1 MSDEHWPDP
10 VDGSLSIR
18 FRHDMEGD
26 LIASWTGNLTAMLHH
41 LPCNDTFLHGCAE
54 ECGLASSGFDHM
66 CTAEKG
72 SFASSMTLLCAPCD
86 YSNCDVNVSLVLS
99 GLESVEG
106 VFLSRLPR
114 FECNETD
121 FPDQVS
127 NFLYFVSLFRRFLA
141 IIIISCYY
149 STDIGVHGDYGERD
163 YGGSDYL
170 LLAQGEGLESGW
182 EQRATS
188 RLELSLRCCIYRG
201 GWPGEHTRLSR
212 CGAR

>member
-1 MSDEHWPDP
+1 
-10 VDGSLSIR
+10 
-18 FRHDMEGD
+18 MEGD
-26 LIASWTGNLTAMLHH
+26 LIASWTGNLTTMLHH

-121 FPDQVS
+121 FPDQV
-127 NFLYFVSLFRRFLA
+127 N
-141 IIIISCYY
+141 
-149 STDIGVHGDYGERD
+149 T
-163 YGGSDYL
+163 
-170 LLAQGEGLESGW
+170 
-182 EQRATS
+182 
-188 RLELSLRCCIYRG
+188 
-201 GWPGEHTRLSR
+201 
-212 CGAR
+212 